1 MKKIYGFTG
10 EIEENKI
17 ATEITEKTPGDTK
30 EPFRCIVKIR
40 FPGVEKELSYYNDS
54 FYLEVGDKVFV
65 NGKLYGKL
73 GVVTDVN
80 THFKINT
87 ADYKKVIG
95 KPDTKIKGN
104 FISINDK
111 MMSFDTDLTAEKF
124 AQMIIPPRDPDSDE
138 DEGEIILGEGWSV
151 GLEDFEMSQDVE
163 HIKLERAVEYCCEG
177 NVVFL
182 SVKNGIGR
190 AFVKGTKWYA
200 VDFDF
205 DGETVSNLY
214 CDCPFTDSTLCKHE
228 LAVLITLRVITNLPQ
243 LENKKGF
250 TAIDKT
256 YFLQEILS
264 DNSEISL

>member
-1 MKKIYGFTG
+1 MKKILGFTG
-10 EIEENKI
+10 ETEENE
-17 ATEITEKTPGDTK
+17 ATAEITGRAQTDTR

-40 FPGVEKELSYYNDS
+40 FPGVGKELSYYNDS

-65 NGKLYGKL
+65 NGKSYGKL

-95 KPDTKIKGN
+95 KPDIAIKGN

-111 MMSFDTDLTAEKF
+111 MVSFDTDLTAEKF
-124 AQMIIPPRDPDSDE
+124 AEMIIPPRDPDSD
-138 DEGEIILGEGWSV
+138 DNDGEIILGEGWAV
-151 GLEDFEMSQDVE
+151 RLEDFEMSQYVE
-163 HIKLERAVEYCCEG
+163 HIKLERAVECCCEG

-190 AFVKGTKWYA
+190 AFVRGTKWYTI
-200 VDFDF
+200 DFDF
-205 DGETVSNLY
+205 DGETVNNLY
-214 CDCPFTDSTLCKHE
+214 CDCPFADSTLCKHE
-228 LAVLITLRVITNLPQ
+228 LAVLVTLRVIINLTQ
-243 LENKKGF
+243 LENKKDF